1 MTISRFLMAAVLAGA
16 TAFAV
21 ASARADDDECD
32 DLIDAVKKL
41 NERIMHAK
49 DDAKTPLA
57 VCWAV
62 GQVVGA
68 MKAAREVAAE
78 CYDEGKKRDGILA
91 TFDKTTKEM
100 EGQFDSMC
108 K

>member
-1 MTISRFLMAAVLAGA
+1 MTIKRLLAAATLAGA

-21 ASARADDDECD
+21 AVAPAQADDCD
-32 DLIDAVKKL
+32 DILDAIKKL
-41 NERIMHAK
+41 NERIMNAK
-49 DDAKTPLA
+49 DDAKSPLA

-62 GQVVGA
+62 GQVVGV
-68 MKAAREVAAE
+68 MKAAREMAAE
-78 CYDEGKKRDGILA
+78 CYDEGAKRTDILA

-100 EGQFDSMC
+100 EGQFDGIC